1 MISFVNVDLELGNK
15 TVLKDV
21 NLSIQPGQL
30 VYIVGKSGSGKTTL
44 LKALYMEIKP
54 VKGEVSIGGYSSST
68 IKRRQIPLLRRKLGV
83 VFQDFRLLEDRTV
96 YDNLAF
102 VLMVTNTRQSL
113 IRDRVMHALEQ
124 VGLAHAAKQMPLNLS
139 GGEQQRVAIARAL
152 VREPIA
158 ILADEPTGNL
168 DPDTSLEILE
178 YLKKINETGIMV
190 IVATHDYELAR
201 NHPSTTMLIQGQQ
214 LCETTFGD
222 CSAGYRPVKPS
233 CITGTSSEGN
243 SNAPDRL

>member
-1 MISFVNVDLELGNK
+1 MISFVDVDLELGK
-15 TVLKDV
+15 KLVLNNV
-21 NLSIQPGQL
+21 NLAIEPGQL

-54 VKGEVSIGGYSSST
+54 KKGEVTIGGYKSSS
-68 IKRRQIPLLRRKLGV
+68 IKKRHIPHLRRKLGI

-96 YDNLAF
+96 FENLSF
-102 VLMVTNTRQSL
+102 VLKVTNTKNRL
-113 IRDRVMHALEQ
+113 IHDKVMTALRE
-124 VGLAHAAKQMPLNLS
+124 VGLEHAAKEMPFNLS

-178 YLKKINETGIMV
+178 YLKKINRKGIAV
-190 IVATHDYELAR
+190 IIATHDYELAR
-201 NHPSTTMLIQGQQ
+201 HYPSTTWQISEHSLR
-214 LCETTFGD
+214 EATFTN
-222 CSAGYRPVKPS
+222 APKGYRPV
-233 CITGTSSEGN
+233 SS
-243 SNAPDRL
+243 